1 MYSVVRNV
9 DCITAY
15 MHACVS
21 HYIYCACNTIKKHV
35 YAKKKF
41 SSSCHMS
48 FINGWSCLFV
58 A

>member
-15 MHACVS
+15 MHACAS

-35 YAKKKF
+35 YAKKIILLI
-41 SSSCHMS
+41 MS
-48 FINGWSCLFV
+48 HEFH
-58 A
+58 